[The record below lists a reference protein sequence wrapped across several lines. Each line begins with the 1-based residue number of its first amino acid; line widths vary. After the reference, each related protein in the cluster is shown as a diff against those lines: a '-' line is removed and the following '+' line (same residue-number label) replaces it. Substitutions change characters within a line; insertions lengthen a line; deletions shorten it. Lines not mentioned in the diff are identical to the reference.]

1 MTVFHRM
8 FAAFTL
14 ALLLLALA
22 GCVQRLPE
30 GRYAASGRND
40 YALVNN
46 DLLFLHITTPQ
57 ENPSKLAFW
66 DWAGPYSLSKDG
78 TLKPDM
84 ETELWKKW
92 NFYYSFFFEKNS
104 IRVIDKREGRAV
116 ITLFL
121 ESPAHR

>member
-1 MTVFHRM
+1 MTVFIGCSPL
-8 FAAFTL
+8 FTL

-30 GRYAASGRND
+30 GRVCRFRAQRLCAGQQRPAVPSYHHPAGKSFQACFLGLGGPLF
-40 YALVNN
+40 AL
-46 DLLFLHITTPQ
+46 
-57 ENPSKLAFW
+57 
-66 DWAGPYSLSKDG
+66 KDG